1 MCIWKNIGEVVKSLE
16 EASHV
21 IIKWFNHNQLQ
32 GNASNCPVLLST
44 DQQVYVIVSTAQIK
58 NSQYEKLLGVTFDMK
73 LSFNTYIQQ
82 ICGKATT
89 KLKALAR
96 IAPSMN
102 IEKTD
107 LNEYI
112 F

>member
-1 MCIWKNIGEVVKSLE
+1 MKKG
-16 EASHV
+16 
-21 IIKWFNHNQLQ
+21 
-32 GNASNCPVLLST
+32 
-44 DQQVYVIVSTAQIK
+44 
-58 NSQYEKLLGVTFDMK
+58 QYEKLLGVTFDMK

-89 KLKALAR
+89 KLKGLAR

-102 IEKTD
+102 VEKTD